1 MLIEDPEPL
10 PRSNV
15 IALVSDNK
23 ALGARAYA
31 IIRRLQG
38 VLYVVPPEHF
48 KHAAGLIRYK
58 CGPWPRQPAGVL
70 IDVMTTGIRA
80 VSLYDEFTKSHPPV
94 RAELISP
101 ATQAGAY
108 KRATLAG
115 SKTIHGVIVQEDD
128 DHLVE
133 VIQEMLYPR
142 QAPEDDHVHRLKG
155 QSSGEM
161 SFRF

>member
-1 MLIEDPEPL
+1 MTDEPEPL
-10 PRSNV
+10 PRSNI

-23 ALGARAYA
+23 ALGARSFG
-31 IIRRLQG
+31 IIKRLHG
-38 VLYVVPPEHF
+38 VLYVLPPEHF
-48 KHAAGLIRYK
+48 KHAAALIRYK

-70 IDVMTTGIRA
+70 IDVMTPTIRA
-80 VSLYDEFTKSHPPV
+80 VQLYDEFTKSHPPV

-101 ATQAGAY
+101 ASKAGAY

-115 SKTIHGVIVQEDD
+115 TKTIYGVIVAEEDN

-142 QAPEDDHVHRLKG
+142 QPPENDAVHKLKG
-155 QSSGEM
+155 
-161 SFRF
+161 